1 MTDEVTEIRTN
12 ATERISSAND
22 NTASDPAVRD
32 DAIDARKKV
41 DIVFA
46 VRDSVLKSEVFI
58 IFNVSIMFFLYNR
71 NRTGISYFFYCYN
84 IYQ

>member
-1 MTDEVTEIRTN
+1 MRVTEIRTN

-46 VRDSVLKSEVFI
+46 VSESVLKSEVFI
-58 IFNVSIMFFLYNR
+58 ILSVSIMFFLYNR
-71 NRTGISYFFYCYN
+71 NRIDIPIFFTAIPFIN
-84 IYQ
+84 K